1 VPALLHPIGR
11 GVALTY
17 ATMLKSFGIVLT
29 TEAATI
35 AGPFISHNT
44 TVPASSLQG
53 RAPMAALVPVA
64 RPMRLDFI

>member
-1 VPALLHPIGR
+1 
-11 GVALTY
+11 
-17 ATMLKSFGIVLT
+17 VLT

-44 TVPASSLQG
+44 TVPASSRHRMSLQG